1 MRLLG
6 LPNSSCKQV
15 DQLLLRGNMRIIV
28 NVVVFFF
35 KKRGCQSRASL
46 REELDRRQTYHGP
59 EEAFTIR

>member
-1 MRLLG
+1 
-6 LPNSSCKQV
+6 
-15 DQLLLRGNMRIIV
+15 MRIIV
-28 NVVVFFF
+28 NVVVFFL